1 MTRPLYGRD
10 RELALTCETLRDEPG
25 ALVTLLGPPGVG
37 KTALALAAL
46 DDGGTRRAFPG
57 GLYRVSL
64 GGARGGDAPAVR
76 ARVADAL
83 GAPALTTGDDPV
95 AAWLASAGRALVLLD
110 ECEGACEAAA
120 EALARWRAVAA
131 DVAWLVTSR
140 RALGLQGERVIAL
153 GGIDPASA
161 NELIVARACAA
172 RPGWSPEADERSLLA
187 RVAQAL
193 DGMPLALEL
202 AAAQVATRSLVSVAE
217 QLSAR
222 SLELTGG
229 ADVPARHR
237 SLYVAVRSSLDD
249 LAPEATDDLAA
260 LATLRAP
267 FDLAAA
273 AAVTG
278 RDADA
283 VREVIA
289 AMELRSLAHA
299 PAAGRHRL
307 FAAVREVAL
316 EHLDEAR
323 RAVVAA
329 RHAEHFARI
338 SARETR
344 AVLDGDAKAGRDAL
358 RAVLDDLFAAAGGDP
373 PLALQLTLLAGID
386 AALMGHGGSEALD
399 ALLARAVARAER
411 EGDGTSLVRAKT
423 LRGRGAY
430 LRGRVSEACEDLTSA
445 RAVSGADELARA
457 ECMAAESAARRGLG
471 QNGEALRVARESLA
485 LAEAIGDARVALRAM
500 QQEACALTMQGALDA
515 AREVFLRTLARARE
529 HGARRVEGL
538 CLSNLGVVA
547 VRAGDRDVAR
557 LRVEQGVAAFDD
569 AGDVLMAA
577 KLRSGL
583 AWMRVEAGDIDGA
596 EVTVALALASA
607 RATRDRQTELECV
620 LTRARCDLA
629 RGRRAEARV
638 AIEDVLASARALGLD
653 ELTRDAEA
661 LCDKTL
667 FKRETRAL
675 RIGAG
680 AYWFE
685 LDGGPRVELGRRP
698 NLRRVLA
705 KLVAL
710 RAERR
715 DAVVTVGD
723 LVEAGWPGERV
734 LPEAGAERVYTA
746 VRTLRAMGLR
756 DVLVRRD
763 GGYALDPAVALIEG

>member
-1 MTRPLYGRD
+1 MTHGLYGRD
-10 RELALTCETLRDEPG
+10 RELALTRETLRAEPG

-46 DDGGTRRAFPG
+46 DDEHLQGAFPG

-64 GGARGGDAPAVR
+64 GGARGGDVHTVR

-83 GAPALTTGDDPV
+83 GAPELATAGDPV
-95 AAWLASAGRALVLLD
+95 ALWLASAGRALVLLD
-110 ECEGACEAAA
+110 ECEGACEATA
-120 EALARWRAVAA
+120 EALAAWRACVE

-153 GGIDPASA
+153 GGIESASA
-161 NELIVARACAA
+161 KELMVARARAA
-172 RPGWSPEADERSLLA
+172 RPGWSPDADERSLLA
-187 RVAQAL
+187 RIAQAL
-193 DGMPLALEL
+193 DGMPLAIEL
-202 AAAQVATRSLVSVAE
+202 AAAQVATRSLGSVAE
-217 QLSAR
+217 RLSAR

-237 SLYVAVRSSLDD
+237 SLYAAVCSSLDD
-249 LAPEATDDLAA
+249 LSPASMDDLAA

-278 RDADA
+278 RDVDTAREA
-283 VREVIA
+283 VV
-289 AMELRSLAHA
+289 AMEIRSLAHA
-299 PAAGRHRL
+299 PSAGRHRL

-316 EHLDEAR
+316 EHLDDVR
-323 RAVVAA
+323 RAVVAV
-329 RHAEHFARI
+329 RHAEHFARLA
-338 SARETR
+338 ARETR
-344 AVLDGDAKAGRDAL
+344 AVLDGDARAGRDAL

-373 PLALQLTLLAGID
+373 ALELQLTLLGGID

-423 LRGRGAY
+423 LRGRGSY
-430 LRGRVSEACEDLTSA
+430 LRGMVSAAYEDLTSA
-445 RAVSGADELARA
+445 RAVSGADALTRA
-457 ECMAAESAARRGLG
+457 ECMTVESAALRGLG
-471 QNGEALRVARESLA
+471 RTDEALQVARESRA
-485 LAEAIGDARVALRAM
+485 LAEAIGDAGVALRAM
-500 QQEACALTMQGALDA
+500 QQEACALTMRGALDA
-515 AREVFLRTLARARE
+515 AREAFLQTLARARE
-529 HGARRVEGL
+529 QGARRVEGL
-538 CLSNLGVVA
+538 CLCNLGVVA
-547 VRAGDRDVAR
+547 TRAGDRDVAR
-557 LRVEQGVAAFDD
+557 VRVEQGVAAFEA

-583 AWMRVEAGDIDGA
+583 ASMRVDAGDLDGA
-596 EVTVALALASA
+596 EATVALALTSA

-620 LTRARCDLA
+620 LTQARCDLA

-638 AIEDVLASARALGLD
+638 AMEDVRASARSLGLD
-653 ELTRDAEA
+653 ELTRDAES
-661 LCDKTL
+661 LCDRAAVTRGVRTL
-667 FKRETRAL
+667 RV
-675 RIGAG
+675 GAG

-685 LDGGPRVELGRRP
+685 TDGSRVELGRRP

-710 RAERR
+710 RVERR

-756 DVLVRRD
+756 EVLVRRD
-763 GGYALDPAVALIEG
+763 GGYALDPTVALVEG